1 MDHSYAAYTQVHQQI
16 QGYSVYTF
24 VSVRSILKSRNPK
37 TDFLLHR
44 HGQPAGDHQGE
55 GHQRRATLL
64 HQQAPSN
71 AGQYSQNQMEAA
83 MSVHN
88 FSPRRW

>member
-24 VSVRSILKSRNPK
+24 VSVRSISKSSNPK
-37 TDFLLHR
+37 TDFLLRR

-64 HQQAPSN
+64 HQQAASN
-71 AGQYSQNQMEAA
+71 AGQTLKTKSEADI
-83 MSVHN
+83 
-88 FSPRRW
+88 